1 MPYASSGG
9 LRIYYETE
17 GDPAGPPL
25 LLVVGLGAQL
35 TWWPPGLR
43 SVLADRGFFVI
54 CSDNRDAGLS
64 TWLDDLGPVDL
75 LAVLGGT
82 VPPPYLLADMAAD
95 AVAVLDAL
103 ALPSAHVLGASMGG
117 MIAQAIAIER
127 PDRVRSLTSAMSS
140 TGDPGVGQQRAD
152 ITDMLLS
159 PRPADKAA
167 NVTQSVALARATSS
181 PAFGFNSE
189 RTRARMSAEYDRGNH
204 PEGAGRQLAAILM
217 SGDRTAALG
226 SLSMPVLV
234 IHGDAD
240 PMIDVSG
247 GRATAAAVPGA
258 RLWVIPGMAHDL
270 PDVLFGAIADELA
283 AVAAL
288 GGDALPVARSRAASA
303 APTLQDSQ

>member
-1 MPYASSGG
+1 MPEAQSGD
-9 LRIYYETE
+9 LSIYYETD

-54 CSDNRDAGLS
+54 CFDNRDAGLS

-75 LAVLGGT
+75 LAVLGGS

-95 AVAVLDAL
+95 AVAVLDTL

-117 MIAQAIAIER
+117 MIAQALAIKH

-140 TGDPGVGQQRAD
+140 TGDPHVGQQRAD

-159 PRPADKAA
+159 PRPADKTA

-181 PAFGFNSE
+181 PAFGFDE
-189 RTRARMSAEYDRGNH
+189 ARTRARMSAEYDRGNH
-204 PEGAGRQLAAILM
+204 PDGAGRQLAAILT

-234 IHGDAD
+234 MHGDVD
-240 PMIDVSG
+240 PMISVSG
-247 GRATAAAVPGA
+247 GRATAAAIPGA
-258 RLWVIPGMAHDL
+258 RLWVIPGMAHDM
-270 PDVLFGAIADELA
+270 PDILFGAIADE
-283 AVAAL
+283 VAAL
-288 GGDALPVARSRAASA
+288 AALAGDTLPA
-303 APTLQDSQ
+303 APSQAVS

>member
-1 MPYASSGG
+1 VPEAQSGD
-9 LRIYYETE
+9 LTVYYETE

-43 SVLADRGFFVI
+43 AMLADRGFFVI
-54 CSDNRDAGLS
+54 CFDNRDAGLS

-75 LAVLGGT
+75 LAVLGGS

-117 MIAQAIAIER
+117 MIAQALAIEH

-140 TGDPGVGQQRAD
+140 TGDYHVGQQRAD

-159 PRPADKAA
+159 PRPADKTA
-167 NVTQSVALARATSS
+167 NVAQSVALARATSS
-181 PAFGFNSE
+181 PAFGFDE
-189 RTRARMSAEYDRGNH
+189 PRAQARMSAEYDRGNH
-204 PEGAGRQLAAILM
+204 PDGAGRQLAAILM

-234 IHGDAD
+234 LHGEVD

-247 GRATAAAVPGA
+247 GRATAAAIAGA
-258 RLWVIPGMAHDL
+258 RLWVVPGMAHDV

-283 AVAAL
+283 ALAAL
-288 GGDALPVARSRAASA
+288 AGDTLPAARSQAVS
-303 APTLQDSQ
+303 

>member
-1 MPYASSGG
+1 VPEAQSGD
-9 LRIYYETE
+9 LSIYYETD
-17 GDPAGPPL
+17 GDPAGSPL

-43 SVLADRGFFVI
+43 SALADRGFFVI
-54 CSDNRDAGLS
+54 CFDNRDAGLS

-75 LAVLGGT
+75 LAVLDGS
-82 VPPPYLLADMAAD
+82 VPPPYVLADLATD

-117 MIAQAIAIER
+117 MIAQALAIEH

-167 NVTQSVALARATSS
+167 NVAQSVALARATSS
-181 PAFGFNSE
+181 PAFGFDE
-189 RTRARMSAEYDRGNH
+189 TRTWARMSAEYDRGNH
-204 PEGAGRQLAAILM
+204 PDGAGRQLAAILM

-226 SLSMPVLV
+226 ALSMPVLV
-234 IHGDAD
+234 IHGVAD
-240 PMIDVSG
+240 PMIDASG
-247 GRATAAAVPGA
+247 GRATAAAIPGA
-258 RLWVIPGMAHDL
+258 RLWVVPGMAHDL
-270 PDVLFGAIADELA
+270 PQALFGEIADQVATVAGLA
-283 AVAAL
+283 
-288 GGDALPVARSRAASA
+288 GDSPPAARSQAAS
-303 APTLQDSQ
+303 

>member
-43 SVLADRGFFVI
+43 AVLADRGFFVI
-54 CSDNRDAGLS
+54 CADNRDAGLS

-75 LAVLGGT
+75 LAVLSGT
-82 VPPPYLLADMAAD
+82 VAPPYLLADLAAD
-95 AVAVLDAL
+95 AVAVLDDL

-117 MIAQAIAIER
+117 MIAQAIAIEH
-127 PDRVRSLTSAMSS
+127 PERVRSLTSAMSS
-140 TGDPGVGQQRAD
+140 TGAPGVGQQRAD

-167 NVTQSVALARATSS
+167 NVAQSVTLARATSS
-181 PAFGFNSE
+181 PAFGFNEE
-189 RTRARMSAEYDRGNH
+189 RTLARMSAEYDRGNH
-204 PEGAGRQLAAILM
+204 PDGAGRQLAAILM

-247 GRATAAAVPGA
+247 GRATASAIPGA
-258 RLWVIPGMAHDL
+258 RLWVIPGMGHDL
-270 PDVLFGAIADELA
+270 PDVLFASIADEVV
-283 AVAAL
+283 AVAAQA
-288 GGDALPVARSRAASA
+288 GDPLPVARSKAAS
-303 APTLQDSQ
+303 

>member
-1 MPYASSGG
+1 MPEAQSGD
-9 LRIYYETE
+9 LSIYYETD

-54 CSDNRDAGLS
+54 CFDNRDAGLS

-75 LAVLGGT
+75 LAVLGGS

-95 AVAVLDAL
+95 AVAVLDTL

-117 MIAQAIAIER
+117 MIAQALAIKH

-140 TGDPGVGQQRAD
+140 TGDPHVGQQRAD

-159 PRPADKAA
+159 PRPADKTA

-181 PAFGFNSE
+181 PAFGFDE
-189 RTRARMSAEYDRGNH
+189 ARTRARMSAEYDRGNH
-204 PEGAGRQLAAILM
+204 PDGAGRQLAAILT

-234 IHGDAD
+234 MHGDVD
-240 PMIDVSG
+240 PMISVSG
-247 GRATAAAVPGA
+247 GRATAAAIPGA
-258 RLWVIPGMAHDL
+258 RLWVIPGMAHDM
-270 PDVLFGAIADELA
+270 PDILFGAIADE
-283 AVAAL
+283 VAAL
-288 GGDALPVARSRAASA
+288 AALAGDTLPAARSQAVS
-303 APTLQDSQ
+303 

>member
-54 CSDNRDAGLS
+54 CADNRDAGLS

-75 LAVLGGT
+75 LAVLSGT
-82 VPPPYLLADMAAD
+82 VAPPYLLADMAAD
-95 AVAVLDAL
+95 AVAVLDGL
-103 ALPSAHVLGASMGG
+103 AVQAAHVLGASMGG
-117 MIAQAIAIER
+117 MIAQAIAIEH

-140 TGDPGVGQQRAD
+140 TGGPGVGQQRPD

-167 NVTQSVALARATSS
+167 NVAQSVALARATSS
-181 PAFGFNSE
+181 PAFGFDE
-189 RTRARMSAEYDRGNH
+189 ARTRARMSAEYDRGNH

-226 SLSMPVLV
+226 ALSMPVLV
-234 IHGDAD
+234 MHGDAD

-270 PDVLFGAIADELA
+270 PDVLFGAIADEIGALA
-283 AVAAL
+283 TQA
-288 GGDALPVARSRAASA
+288 GDTLPVARSQAAS
-303 APTLQDSQ
+303 

>member
-1 MPYASSGG
+1 VPEAQSGD
-9 LRIYYETE
+9 LTVYYETE
-17 GDPAGPPL
+17 GDPAAPPL

-43 SVLADRGFFVI
+43 AMLADRGFFVI
-54 CSDNRDAGLS
+54 CFDNRDAGLS

-75 LAVLGGT
+75 LAVLGGS

-117 MIAQAIAIER
+117 MIAQALAIEH

-140 TGDPGVGQQRAD
+140 TGDYHVGQQRAD

-159 PRPADKAA
+159 PRPADKTA
-167 NVTQSVALARATSS
+167 NVAQSVALARATSS
-181 PAFGFNSE
+181 PAFGFDE
-189 RTRARMSAEYDRGNH
+189 PRAQARMSAEYDRGNH
-204 PEGAGRQLAAILM
+204 PDGAGRQLAAILM

-234 IHGDAD
+234 LHGEVD

-247 GRATAAAVPGA
+247 GRATAAAIAGA
-258 RLWVIPGMAHDL
+258 RLWVVPGMAHDV

-283 AVAAL
+283 ALAAL
-288 GGDALPVARSRAASA
+288 AGDTLPAARSQAVS
-303 APTLQDSQ
+303 

>member
-1 MPYASSGG
+1 MPEACSGD
-9 LRIYYETE
+9 LAIYYETE
-17 GDPAGPPL
+17 GDPAGLPL

-35 TWWPPGLR
+35 TWWPSGLR
-43 SVLADRGFFVI
+43 SELADRGFFVI
-54 CSDNRDAGLS
+54 CIDNRDAGRS
-64 TWLDDLGPVDL
+64 TWLDELGPVDL
-75 LAVLGGT
+75 LGVLGGSI
-82 VPPPYLLADMAAD
+82 PPPYLLADMATD

-117 MIAQAIAIER
+117 MIAQALAIEH

-140 TGDPGVGQQRAD
+140 TGDPAAGQQRAD
-152 ITDMLLS
+152 ITAMLLS

-167 NVTQSVALARATSS
+167 SVAQSVALARATSS
-181 PAFGFNSE
+181 PAFGFDEE

-226 SLSMPVLV
+226 SLSLPVLV

-247 GRATAAAVPGA
+247 GRATATAIPGA
-258 RLWVIPGMAHDL
+258 RLRVIPGMAHDL
-270 PDVLFGAIADELA
+270 PAALFGPIADDIATLA
-283 AVAAL
+283 TLA
-288 GGDALPVARSRAASA
+288 GDALPAVLPEVAS
-303 APTLQDSQ
+303 

>member
-1 MPYASSGG
+1 VPEAQSGD
-9 LRIYYETE
+9 LSIYYETD

-54 CSDNRDAGLS
+54 CFDNRDAGLS

-75 LAVLGGT
+75 LAVLGGS

-95 AVAVLDAL
+95 AVAVLDTL

-117 MIAQAIAIER
+117 MIAQALAIKH

-140 TGDPGVGQQRAD
+140 TGDPHVGQQRAD

-159 PRPADKAA
+159 PRPADKTA

-181 PAFGFNSE
+181 PAFGFDE
-189 RTRARMSAEYDRGNH
+189 ARTRARMSAEYDRGNH
-204 PEGAGRQLAAILM
+204 PDGAGRQLAAILT

-234 IHGDAD
+234 MHGDVD
-240 PMIDVSG
+240 PMISVSG
-247 GRATAAAVPGA
+247 GRATAAAIPGA
-258 RLWVIPGMAHDL
+258 RLWVIPGMAHDM
-270 PDVLFGAIADELA
+270 PDILFGAIADE
-283 AVAAL
+283 VAAL
-288 GGDALPVARSRAASA
+288 AALAGDTLPA
-303 APTLQDSQ
+303 APSQAVS

>member
-1 MPYASSGG
+1 VPEAQSGDFS
-9 LRIYYETE
+9 IYYETE
-17 GDPAGPPL
+17 GDPAGSPL

-43 SVLADRGFFVI
+43 SALADRGFFVI
-54 CSDNRDAGLS
+54 CFDNRDAGLS

-75 LAVLGGT
+75 LAVLDGT
-82 VPPPYLLADMAAD
+82 APPPYLLADMAAD
-95 AVAVLDAL
+95 AVAVLNAL
-103 ALPSAHVLGASMGG
+103 DLPSAHVLGASMGG
-117 MIAQAIAIER
+117 MIAQAIAIEH

-140 TGDPGVGQQRAD
+140 TGDPGAGQPRAD

-167 NVTQSVALARATSS
+167 NVAQSVALARATSS
-181 PAFGFNSE
+181 PAFGFNE
-189 RTRARMSAEYDRGNH
+189 ARTRARMSAEYDRGNH

-240 PMIDVSG
+240 PMIDISG

-258 RLWVIPGMAHDL
+258 RLWVIPGMGHDL
-270 PDVLFGAIADELA
+270 PEVLFSAIADEI
-283 AVAAL
+283 AAL
-288 GGDALPVARSRAASA
+288 AGDTQPDARSQAVSA
-303 APTLQDSQ
+303 AIGLPSSQ